1 MFEINS
7 CCYPGLE
14 TKVFSRDW
22 YTAWPLVVNHI
33 RLIPFIKTRQLLPSF
48 NQVQTRHH
56 QTGNLSKHLS
66 CIERDRAPRNL
77 KEISNQAQAL
87 FASRKWTWQFQK
99 KKNFFWIRFTVWVSI
114 ANAYIM
120 VDYWAAMLDQAQIKC
135 FKFKCILF
143 FCVCVV
149 IVLKPLVTV
158 N

>member
-99 KKNFFWIRFTVWVSI
+99 KKNFSFLVDNKFITHVKPEQSRKRKPIDGPWTLFNSSPSWWMIQSTETI
-114 ANAYIM
+114 AYIG
-120 VDYWAAMLDQAQIKC
+120 YK
-135 FKFKCILF
+135 
-143 FCVCVV
+143 
-149 IVLKPLVTV
+149 
-158 N
+158 

>member
-22 YTAWPLVVNHI
+22 YTTWPLVVNHI
-33 RLIPFIKTRQLLPSF
+33 RLIPFIKTRQLLLSF

-99 KKNFFWIRFTVWVSI
+99 KNFFWIRFTVWVSI
-114 ANAYIM
+114 ANTYIM
-120 VDYWAAMLDQAQIKC
+120 VDYWAPCLARLKSNA
-135 FKFKCILF
+135 LNLNVF
-143 FCVCVV
+143 FFLCV
-149 IVLKPLVTV
+149 LW
-158 N
+158 

>member
-99 KKNFFWIRFTVWVSI
+99 KKIFFEYALPCGYQLQMLILWLTTGRPCLIRLKS
-114 ANAYIM
+114 NALNLN
-120 VDYWAAMLDQAQIKC
+120 VFFFFVC
-135 FKFKCILF
+135 F
-143 FCVCVV
+143 V

>member
-99 KKNFFWIRFTVWVSI
+99 KKIFLNTLYRVGINCKYLYYGWLLG
-114 ANAYIM
+114 
-120 VDYWAAMLDQAQIKC
+120 AMLGQAQIKC

-143 FCVCVV
+143 FVCVV